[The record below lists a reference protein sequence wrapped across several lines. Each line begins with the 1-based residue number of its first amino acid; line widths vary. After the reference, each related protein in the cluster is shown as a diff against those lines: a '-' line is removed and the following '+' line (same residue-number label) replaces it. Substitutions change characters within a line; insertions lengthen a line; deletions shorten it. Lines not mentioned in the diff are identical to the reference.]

1 MTNSSRDSYNSDTS
15 LARLSKYAKMFGF
28 EDTTGLEIPETTP
41 QFSDQDA
48 VRSAIGQGSHAYS
61 TAQLGRYVAA
71 IANSG
76 TVYDL
81 TLLSKV
87 TDSAGNLV
95 QDYSPSIYN
104 QVNISSTSWNAV
116 HQGMRAVIESTASY
130 KDMQIDAAGKTGTAQ
145 QSTSRPNHALFIGY
159 APYND
164 PQLALSC
171 RIAFGYT
178 SSNAAEVCRD
188 IMKYYFNLE
197 NKDDILNGTASEAG
211 SVIGD

>member
-1 MTNSSRDSYNSDTS
+1 M
-15 LARLSKYAKMFGF
+15 
-28 EDTTGLEIPETTP
+28 
-41 QFSDQDA
+41 
-48 VRSAIGQGSHAYS
+48 
-61 TAQLGRYVAA
+61 
-71 IANSG
+71 
-76 TVYDL
+76 
-81 TLLSKV
+81 
-87 TDSAGNLV
+87 
-95 QDYSPSIYN
+95 
-104 QVNISSTSWNAV
+104 